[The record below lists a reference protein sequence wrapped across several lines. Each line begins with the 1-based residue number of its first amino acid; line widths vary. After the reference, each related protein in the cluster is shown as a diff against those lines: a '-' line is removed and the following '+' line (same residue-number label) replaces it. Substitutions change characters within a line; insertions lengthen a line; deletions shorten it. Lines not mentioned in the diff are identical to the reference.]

1 MVPRARLLR
10 PVVALAGALALF
22 VASAGPAAAAP
33 SVTVPDT
40 LEARLRACV
49 GCHGDQGR
57 ATRDGYYPRIAGKP
71 AGYLFNQLL
80 HFRDGR
86 RAVPSMT
93 WMLEGLPDAYLRD
106 MAEHFAALHPPYPP
120 PLPPAASAADLERGR
135 LLATVGDPAR
145 DLPACMACHGEA
157 LLGIRPA
164 VPGLLGLPRDYL
176 NAQFGAWREGTR
188 RAFAPDCMATIARR
202 MAAADIAAVTAWLA
216 TVPVPPEGR
225 PAAAAPARWPLE
237 CGGVGR

>member
-1 MVPRARLLR
+1 
-10 PVVALAGALALF
+10 
-22 VASAGPAAAAP
+22 
-33 SVTVPDT
+33 VPDT

-57 ATRDGYYPRIAGKP
+57 ATRDGYHPRIAGKP
-71 AGYLFNQLL
+71 AGYLANQLL

-106 MAEHFAALHPPYPP
+106 MAGHFAALNPPYPP
-120 PLPPAASAADLERGR
+120 PPPPAASAAELERGR

-145 DLPACMACHGEA
+145 DLPACTACHGEA
-157 LLGIRPA
+157 LLGTLPA

-202 MAAADIAAVTAWLA
+202 MAVADIAAVTAWLA
-216 TVPVPPEGR
+216 SRPVPPEGR
-225 PAAAAPARWPLE
+225 PAATGPERWPLE
-237 CGGVGR
+237 CGGVDR